1 MCRLPTVNFIIALN
15 GIACFVFRSQ
25 SSWSVGGYS
34 SVIATLWIENLS
46 LERRVHSSFTEM
58 GAEKNCVDK
67 GIEKFWVEDEESQV
81 ISWS

>member
-1 MCRLPTVNFIIALN
+1 MELPALFS
-15 GIACFVFRSQ
+15 GLKVPGRF
-25 SSWSVGGYS
+25 GGYS